1 MKRRWIFSIVD
12 DDREVF
18 LNENGLAIDYSDAQE
33 WIGDDREAA
42 EECERRADLYEEL
55 TGGLVLKVKYR
66 SWGRVLRN
74 P

>member
-1 MKRRWIFSIVD
+1 MKRRWLFSVVD
-12 DDREVF
+12 DVHEVF

-42 EECERRADLYEEL
+42 DECERRADLYEEL
-55 TGGLVLKVKYR
+55 SGGLVLKVKCR
-66 SWGRVLRN
+66 SLGRVLRN